1 MTAMEGVPSEARTF
15 LEALFA
21 GKPDELHILLW
32 TLPEKTSYWFRDVE
46 QAIQFAES
54 RGDRDLYVGV
64 GLSGDD
70 YGPTR
75 RCVSS
80 EVAGIIGLWA
90 DLDLA
95 SAQHSKKP
103 LPTTVEEA
111 LKILPQELPPT
122 FLIVTGNGVHAWWL
136 FKEPL
141 IFETEQERADAAS
154 LAKRWQKLFS
164 LNAANYGWAFDH
176 LSDLARVLRVPG
188 TLTCKERSNPKPVEI
203 YRQTDQ
209 RYNLSDLAEYLD
221 DLGIPDPE
229 AQEQAAHEWKE
240 KFADKPLVIDPSAA
254 VPDDL
259 LNRCMVKDSRF
270 QKTWLRQRDDLPDQS
285 QSGYDLALANFGAAA
300 GMSEQ
305 QVVDLIIH
313 HRRIHRQQQRSTV
326 DYFQR
331 TISKA
336 FKGRENVTHSTS
348 PGAPAQQPGPMPTEP
363 ASDSPAARA
372 LLCEQI
378 SQAIGVRVLRIIKIS
393 GQEPTYRVEL
403 ETARITFPKVEKLI
417 GQQSFRM
424 KIASAIQYLLPKIK
438 PRHWEEIA
446 QAMLSAMT
454 VEDGGAEAQL
464 EGAARMYVDGYLAET
479 PFIQP
484 DERQPRQTKYKPAI
498 IDGQVTICS
507 TELLQHIRK
516 TFTENLS
523 IHEVVAMLSALGAKN
538 ERLKRTRLRDQSR
551 WLLPVDRFPPE
562 IALEEEA

>member
-1 MTAMEGVPSEARTF
+1 MTAMEVVPSEARTF
-15 LEALFA
+15 LEELFA
-21 GKPDELHILLW
+21 SKPDELHILLW

-64 GLSGDD
+64 GLSSDD

-80 EVAGIIGLWA
+80 EVAGIVGLWA

-103 LPTTVEEA
+103 LPATVEEA

-122 FLIVTGNGVHAWWL
+122 FLILTGNGVHAWWL

-188 TLTCKERSNPKPVEI
+188 THNCKERSNPKPVEI

-229 AQEQAAHEWKE
+229 AQEQAAREWKQT
-240 KFADKPLVIDPSAA
+240 FADKPLVIDPSAA

-259 LNRCMVKDSRF
+259 LNRCTANDSRF
-270 QKTWLRQRDDLPDQS
+270 QKTWLRQRDDLADQS
-285 QSGYDLALANFGAAA
+285 QSGYDLALANFGAAT

-313 HRRIHRQQQRSTV
+313 HRRIHRQQQRTTIE
-326 DYFQR
+326 YFQR
-331 TISKA
+331 TLSKA
-336 FKGRENVTHSTS
+336 FKRRETMIHASSSGS
-348 PGAPAQQPGPMPTEP
+348 PIQEAHATQTGPEPDAPT
-363 ASDSPAARA
+363 ARA
-372 LLCEQI
+372 LRCEHI
-378 SQAIGVRVLRIIKIS
+378 SNAIGVRVLRIIKVS

-403 ETARITFPKVEKLI
+403 ENTKVSFPCVDKLI
-417 GQQSFRM
+417 GQQSFRV
-424 KIASAIQYLLPKIK
+424 KIASAVEYLVPQFSKK
-438 PRHWEEIA
+438 VWEQIA
-446 QAMLSAMT
+446 QLMLSAVT
-454 VEDGGAEAQL
+454 IEDGGAEAEL
-464 EGAARMYVDGYLAET
+464 EGAARMYLEGYLSES
-479 PFIQP
+479 PFIQV
-484 DERQPRQTKYKPAI
+484 DEKQPRQTKSKPAI
-498 IDGQVTICS
+498 IEGQVTICS
-507 TELLQHIRK
+507 HELLQHIKK
-516 TFTENLS
+516 TWNENLS
-523 IHEVVAMLSALGAKN
+523 IKDVVAMLSALGAKS
-538 ERLKRTRLRDQSR
+538 ERLKGTQLRDQTR
-551 WLLPVDRFPPE
+551 WFLPPDVFPPE
-562 IALEEEA
+562 SSDPEDA